1 MEKKIIVWYVGVA
14 LLLISALMA
23 VSGIIAFYTPG
34 DASRIPLLF
43 SAFATGIVG
52 FFPII
57 FIRNGSH
64 KLNFREANCIVVTS
78 WVFGCLAGMLPY
90 VIYGEKFTFVNA
102 LFESVSGFT
111 TTGGSRAGSS
121 SGASRPPGWAAS
133 ESSPCSRA

>member
-52 FFPII
+52 FFPI
-57 FIRNGSH
+57 
-64 KLNFREANCIVVTS
+64 T
-78 WVFGCLAGMLPY
+78 
-90 VIYGEKFTFVNA
+90 
-102 LFESVSGFT
+102 
-111 TTGGSRAGSS
+111 
-121 SGASRPPGWAAS
+121 
-133 ESSPCSRA
+133 